1 MPRNRSKSVKL
12 QTLVPQKYFVV
23 RIKFVAR
30 SLAEKNQAWRRGF
43 SSSIPEIRPVEL
55 ASFLYY
61 VARVTS
67 RVKKGIAGNA
77 CAGRHKVY
85 GGASSFAKLRRYRW
99 DQPFVLALHAP
110 RDTACPFFS
119 WGGAEGLLRFVVAI
133 ERVWKLGG
141 YFWRRSIFA
150 GCFCCW
156 GVDYKKGREEKE
168 GIGGIEGIFRKG
180 ILNFKD
186 WKGSV
191 F

>member
-1 MPRNRSKSVKL
+1 MFLHFSAELLIDIERRERKITNRSIKPSLPRNRSKSVKL
-12 QTLVPQKYFVV
+12 QTLVPQKYFVA

-85 GGASSFAKLRRYRW
+85 GGASSFAKLRRYR
-99 DQPFVLALHAP
+99 
-110 RDTACPFFS
+110 
-119 WGGAEGLLRFVVAI
+119 
-133 ERVWKLGG
+133 
-141 YFWRRSIFA
+141 
-150 GCFCCW
+150 
-156 GVDYKKGREEKE
+156 
-168 GIGGIEGIFRKG
+168 
-180 ILNFKD
+180 
-186 WKGSV
+186 
-191 F
+191 

>member
-12 QTLVPQKYFVV
+12 QTLVPQKYFVA

-30 SLAEKNQAWRRGF
+30 SLGEKNQAWRRGF

-85 GGASSFAKLRRYRW
+85 GGASSFAKLRRYRLR
-99 DQPFVLALHAP
+99 PAIRLGVARSTGYCLPLFFLGRGRGVIAFRR
-110 RDTACPFFS
+110 RDR
-119 WGGAEGLLRFVVAI
+119 EGLKAWRIFLTAFNLCRLLLVLR
-133 ERVWKLGG
+133 RGL
-141 YFWRRSIFA
+141 
-150 GCFCCW
+150 
-156 GVDYKKGREEKE
+156 
-168 GIGGIEGIFRKG
+168 
-180 ILNFKD
+180 
-186 WKGSV
+186 
-191 F
+191 